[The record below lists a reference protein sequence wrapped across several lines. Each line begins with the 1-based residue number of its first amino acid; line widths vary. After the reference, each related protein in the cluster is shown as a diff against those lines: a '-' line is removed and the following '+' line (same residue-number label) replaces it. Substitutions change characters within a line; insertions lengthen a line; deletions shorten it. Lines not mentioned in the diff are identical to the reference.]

1 MKRILLLIIALALCI
16 TMCSCESLLKK
27 AKEAVTGQEESQ
39 MPADYITTIEG
50 EQFTYE
56 LYEEYIKLIKYTAE
70 ETEVVI
76 PSEIDDISVTVIGS
90 LCFYDTKAKVTSVK
104 IPDSIKKIEESA
116 FYYADSLTSIVIPDS
131 VKSLGSRSFAW
142 CNSLQSVTLSA
153 NLEEIPE
160 YCFNHCVS
168 LTEIDLSENI
178 KTIGTRAFSYCEALI
193 EISVSQSIAEIGDL
207 AFSSCT
213 ALEYASFESETVDL
227 GEKVFDS
234 CEKIVVLASEN
245 SMVYNYCAA
254 NGLRW
259 SVSKDIEAIV
269 IPNDQNVSAPDET
282 VSE

>member
-1 MKRILLLIIALALCI
+1 MKRILLLIITVTLCLS
-16 TMCSCESLLKK
+16 MCSCESLLKK

-39 MPADYITTIEG
+39 MPKDYITTYEG

-56 LYEEYIKLIKYTAE
+56 LYEEYIKLTKYTAE

-76 PSEIDDISVTVIGS
+76 PSEIDDVPVTVIGS
-90 LCFYDTKAKVTSVK
+90 LCFYDTKAKVTSVV
-104 IPDSIKKIEESA
+104 IPDSVKKIEESA

-142 CNSLQSVTLSA
+142 CNSLQNVTLSSKI
-153 NLEEIPE
+153 EEIPE

-168 LTEIDLSENI
+168 LTEINLTENI

-193 EISVSQSIAEIGDL
+193 EVSVSPSVAEIGDL

-213 ALEYASFESETVDL
+213 ALEYASFESASLAL

-234 CEKIVVLASEN
+234 CEKIVVLAPEN
-245 SMVYNYCAA
+245 SAVYNYCTT

-269 IPNDQNVSAPDET
+269 IPNNQNISETDET